1 MDLKYKNYSLA
12 HLRDAIKDAI
22 TSEATP
28 EEIYVTVVS
37 SIRQEVAYHNA
48 CIRTSKRLLD
58 LTEEEVVD
66 GENRFRTDEE
76 ILKEIE
82 ESGGYEWTPQ
92 VVSTKKHG
100 KDMDA
105 L

>member
-1 MDLKYKNYSLA
+1 MNLKYKNYSLA
-12 HLRDAIKDAI
+12 QLRDSIKDAI

-48 CIRTSKRLLD
+48 CVRTSKKLLD
-58 LTEEEVVD
+58 LTEEEMVD
-66 GENRFRTDEE
+66 GRFKSGVEVDEE
-76 ILKEIE
+76 IL
-82 ESGGYEWTPQ
+82 ESGGYEWTPE
-92 VVSTKKHG
+92 VVSTERHG

>member
-1 MDLKYKNYSLA
+1 MNLKYKNYSLA
-12 HLRDAIKDAI
+12 QLRDSIKDAI

-48 CIRTSKRLLD
+48 CVRTSKKLLD
-58 LTEEEVVD
+58 LTEEEIVD
-66 GENRFRTDEE
+66 GRFKSGVEVDEE
-76 ILKEIE
+76 IL
-82 ESGGYEWTPQ
+82 ESGGYEWTPE
-92 VVSTKKHG
+92 VVSTERHG

>member
-1 MDLKYKNYSLA
+1 MDLRYKNYSLS

-28 EEIYVTVVS
+28 EEIYVTVVT

-48 CIRTSKRLLD
+48 CIRTSKKLLD

-66 GENRFRTDEE
+66 GRFKTGQEIDEE
-76 ILKEIE
+76 ILQE
-82 ESGGYEWTPQ
+82 GGYEWTPQ
-92 VVSTKKHG
+92 VVSTKRHG

>member
-1 MDLKYKNYSLA
+1 MNLRYKNYSLA
-12 HLRDAIKDAI
+12 QLRDSIKDAI

-48 CIRTSKRLLD
+48 CVRTSKKLLD
-58 LTEEEVVD
+58 LTEEEIVD
-66 GENRFRTDEE
+66 GRFKSGVEVDEE
-76 ILKEIE
+76 IL
-82 ESGGYEWTPQ
+82 ESGGYEWTPE
-92 VVSTKKHG
+92 VVSTERHG

>member
-1 MDLKYKNYSLA
+1 MNLKYKNYSLA
-12 HLRDAIKDAI
+12 QLRYSIKDAI

-48 CIRTSKRLLD
+48 CVRTSKKLLD
-58 LTEEEVVD
+58 LTEEEIVD
-66 GENRFRTDEE
+66 GRFKSGVEVDEE
-76 ILKEIE
+76 IL
-82 ESGGYEWTPQ
+82 ESGGYEWTPE
-92 VVSTKKHG
+92 VVSTERHG

>member
-1 MDLKYKNYSLA
+1 MNLKYKNYSLA
-12 HLRDAIKDAI
+12 QLRDSIKDAI

-48 CIRTSKRLLD
+48 CVRTSKKLLD
-58 LTEEEVVD
+58 LTEEEIVD
-66 GENRFRTDEE
+66 GRFKSGVEVDEE
-76 ILKEIE
+76 ILE
-82 ESGGYEWTPQ
+82 EGGYEWTPE
-92 VVSTKKHG
+92 VVSTKRHG

>member
-1 MDLKYKNYSLA
+1 MNLKYKNYSLA
-12 HLRDAIKDAI
+12 QLRDSIKDAI

-48 CIRTSKRLLD
+48 CVRTSKKLLD
-58 LTEEEVVD
+58 LTEEEIVD
-66 GENRFRTDEE
+66 GRFKSGVEVDEE
-76 ILKEIE
+76 IL
-82 ESGGYEWTPQ
+82 ESGGYEWTPE
-92 VVSTKKHG
+92 VVSTERHG
-100 KDMDA
+100 KHMDA

>member
-1 MDLKYKNYSLA
+1 MNLKYKNYSLA
-12 HLRDAIKDAI
+12 QLRDSIKDAI
-22 TSEATP
+22 PSEATP

-48 CIRTSKRLLD
+48 CVRTSKKLLD

-66 GENRFRTDEE
+66 GRFKSGVEVDEE
-76 ILKEIE
+76 IL
-82 ESGGYEWTPQ
+82 ESGGYEWTPE
-92 VVSTKKHG
+92 VVSTERHG

>member
-1 MDLKYKNYSLA
+1 MNLKYKNYSLA
-12 HLRDAIKDAI
+12 QLRDSIKDAI

-28 EEIYVTVVS
+28 EEIYVTVDS

-48 CIRTSKRLLD
+48 CVRTSKKLLD
-58 LTEEEVVD
+58 LTEEEIVD
-66 GENRFRTDEE
+66 GRFKSGVEVDEE
-76 ILKEIE
+76 ILE
-82 ESGGYEWTPQ
+82 EGGYEWTPE
-92 VVSTKKHG
+92 VVSTERHG

>member
-1 MDLKYKNYSLA
+1 MNLKYKNYSLA
-12 HLRDAIKDAI
+12 QLRDSIKDAI

-37 SIRQEVAYHNA
+37 SIMQEVAYHNA
-48 CIRTSKRLLD
+48 CVRTSKKLLD
-58 LTEEEVVD
+58 LTEEEIVD
-66 GENRFRTDEE
+66 GRFKSGVEVDEE
-76 ILKEIE
+76 IL
-82 ESGGYEWTPQ
+82 ESGGYEWTPE
-92 VVSTKKHG
+92 VVSTERHG

>member
-1 MDLKYKNYSLA
+1 MNLKYKNYSLA
-12 HLRDAIKDAI
+12 QLRDSIKDAI

-48 CIRTSKRLLD
+48 CVRTSKKLLD

-66 GENRFRTDEE
+66 GRFKSGVEVDEE
-76 ILKEIE
+76 ILE
-82 ESGGYEWTPQ
+82 EGGYEWTPE
-92 VVSTKKHG
+92 VVSTERHG

>member
-1 MDLKYKNYSLA
+1 MNLKYKNYSLA
-12 HLRDAIKDAI
+12 QLRDSIKDAI

-48 CIRTSKRLLD
+48 CVRTSKKLLD
-58 LTEEEVVD
+58 LTEEEIVD
-66 GENRFRTDEE
+66 GRFKSGVEVDEE
-76 ILKEIE
+76 IL
-82 ESGGYEWTPQ
+82 ESGGYERTPE
-92 VVSTKKHG
+92 VVSTERPG
-100 KDMDA
+100 NDMDA

>member
-1 MDLKYKNYSLA
+1 MHLKYKNYSLA
-12 HLRDAIKDAI
+12 QLRDSIKDAI
-22 TSEATP
+22 ISEATP
-28 EEIYVTVVS
+28 EEIYVTIVS

-66 GENRFRTDEE
+66 GENRFKTDAEV
-76 ILKEIE
+76 LQEIE
-82 ESGGYEWTPQ
+82 EAGGFEWTPQ

>member
-1 MDLKYKNYSLA
+1 MNLKYKNYSLA
-12 HLRDAIKDAI
+12 QLRDSIKDAI

-37 SIRQEVAYHNA
+37 SIRQEVTYHNA
-48 CIRTSKRLLD
+48 CVRTSKKLLD

-66 GENRFRTDEE
+66 GRFKSGVEVDEE
-76 ILKEIE
+76 IL
-82 ESGGYEWTPQ
+82 ESGGYEWTPE
-92 VVSTKKHG
+92 VVSTKRHG

>member
-48 CIRTSKRLLD
+48 CIRTSKKLLD

-66 GENRFRTDEE
+66 GRFKTGQEIDEE
-76 ILKEIE
+76 ILQE
-82 ESGGYEWTPQ
+82 GGYEWTPQ
-92 VVSTKKHG
+92 VVSTKRHG

>member
-1 MDLKYKNYSLA
+1 MNLKYKNYSLA
-12 HLRDAIKDAI
+12 QLRDSIKDAI

-48 CIRTSKRLLD
+48 CVRTSKKLLD

-66 GENRFRTDEE
+66 GRFKSGVEVDEE
-76 ILKEIE
+76 IL
-82 ESGGYEWTPQ
+82 ESGGYEWTPE
-92 VVSTKKHG
+92 VVSTERHG

>member
-12 HLRDAIKDAI
+12 QLRDSIKDAI
-22 TSEATP
+22 ISEATP
-28 EEIYVTVVS
+28 EEIYVTIVS

-66 GENRFRTDEE
+66 GENRFKSDAEV
-76 ILKEIE
+76 LQEIE
-82 ESGGYEWTPQ
+82 ESGGFEWTPQ